1 MNIQGFYTGRE
12 FDADT
17 FFGAHPYEGGTHFA
31 VWAPSA
37 RDVKVI
43 TSGLSDGSWAEWQM
57 HRSYSGCWEADAAG
71 VTRGTCYQYRV
82 CGADGSVVDHCDPYG
97 TAMTLRPDGRSIV
110 WGAPTCQWT
119 DSAWMAKRSKN
130 FDAPLNIYE
139 AQAGSWRCKEDGTPY
154 TYSELAKQLP
164 AYLKENGYTHLEL
177 MPLSEYPF
185 DGSWGYQTT
194 GYFAV
199 TSRYG
204 TPAQFASF
212 VNACHRMGIGV
223 IMDFVP
229 VHFAAN
235 ADALANFDGTHLYE
249 YDSDVGHSEW
259 GTCNFNYYRREM
271 CSFLNSA
278 AALWMEVYHC
288 DGIRMDAISRALYW
302 QGDPARGVNEGA
314 VTFLRNLNHGL
325 NERWPTGVYMAED
338 STNFLKVTAP
348 TRYDGI
354 GFDYKWDMGW
364 MHDTLDYFATPFG
377 QRPDAYGKIIF
388 SMHYFYNELYLLA
401 LSHDEVVHGKKTVID
416 KLWGTYEEKC
426 AQLRTLYFYMYAHPG
441 KKLNFMGNEL
451 GHFREWDEKRE
462 LDWDLLK
469 YPFHDAFQ
477 KYFGAL
483 SRLYATQPALYAGEY
498 DPRCFEWVAS
508 ESRDEGVYAWLRK
521 GAGQTILCVMNTQNT
536 AHKKFPLYL
545 RFPAGAEELL
555 NTEAPCWGGA
565 DKSKPKAL
573 HTSDGGVY
581 GRDYTLTVDLPAMG
595 SRMFKLTPEAPRPEA
610 AQASAR
616 RAAAA
621 RRKAARTQNAK
632 ADAAAYNSKK

>member
-17 FFGAHPYEGGTHFA
+17 FFGAHPYEGGTHFS

-185 DGSWGYQTT
+185 DGSWGYQNT
-194 GYFAV
+194 GYFAP

-204 TPAQFASF
+204 TPVQFARF
-212 VNACHRMGIGV
+212 VNACHMAGIGV
-223 IMDFVP
+223 LMDFVP
-229 VHFAAN
+229 VHFAKN
-235 ADALANFDGTHLYE
+235 ADGLARLDGTFLYE
-249 YDSDVGHSEW
+249 YDSDVGQSEW
-259 GTCNFNYYRREM
+259 GTCNFNFYRGEVR
-271 CSFLNSA
+271 SFLNSA
-278 AALWMEVYHC
+278 AAIWLDLYHC

-302 QGDPARGVNEGA
+302 LGDPSRGVNQGA
-314 VTFLRNLNHGL
+314 VQFLQNMNQGL
-325 NERWPTGVYMAED
+325 HQRFPSAILTAED

-348 TRYDGI
+348 VEYDGL

-364 MHDTLDYFATPFG
+364 MHDTLDFFATPFD
-377 QRPDAYGKIIF
+377 QRRDAYHKLTF
-388 SMHYFYNELYLLA
+388 SMSYFYNELYLLS
-401 LSHDEVVHGKKTVID
+401 LSHDEMVHGKKAVID
-416 KLWGTYEEKC
+416 KLWGTYEEKF
-426 AQLRTLYFYMYAHPG
+426 AQARLLYFYMLTHPG
-441 KKLNFMGNEL
+441 KKLNFMGSEL
-451 GHFREWDEKRE
+451 SHFREWDENRE
-462 LDWDLLK
+462 LDWMLLR
-469 YPFHDAFQ
+469 YPLHDAFH
-477 KYFGAL
+477 KYIAAL
-483 SRLYATQPALYAGEY
+483 NGLYHAEPTLYEGEY
-498 DPRCFEWVAS
+498 NAACFEWVACQ
-508 ESRDEGVYAWLRK
+508 SRDEGIYAYLRK
-521 GAGQTILCVMNTQNT
+521 GRGGPLLAVMNTQPK
-536 AHKKFPLYL
+536 AYLKYPLYL
-545 RFPAGAEELL
+545 AEGCTARMLFSTDL
-555 NTEAPCWGGA
+555 QQWGGA
-565 DKSKPKAL
+565 TKAPSQPQATL
-573 HTSDGGVY
+573 PGGVF
-581 GRDYTLTVDLPAMG
+581 GRNHTLYVDLPPLSGALY
-595 SRMFKLTPEAPRPEA
+595 RLEELP
-610 AQASAR
+610 AQE
-616 RAAAA
+616 
-621 RRKAARTQNAK
+621 RRKARG
-632 ADAAAYNSKK
+632 

>member
-17 FFGAHPYEGGTHFA
+17 FFGAHPYEGGTHFS

-185 DGSWGYQTT
+185 DGSWGYQNT
-194 GYFAV
+194 GYFAP

-204 TPAQFASF
+204 TPVQFARF
-212 VNACHRMGIGV
+212 VNACHMAGIGV
-223 IMDFVP
+223 LMDFVP
-229 VHFAAN
+229 VHFAKN
-235 ADALANFDGTHLYE
+235 ADGLARLDGTFLYE
-249 YDSDVGHSEW
+249 YDSDVGQSEW
-259 GTCNFNYYRREM
+259 GTCNFNFYRGEVR
-271 CSFLNSA
+271 SFLNSA
-278 AALWMEVYHC
+278 AAIWLDLYHC

-302 QGDPARGVNEGA
+302 LGDPSRGVNQGA
-314 VTFLRNLNHGL
+314 VQFLQNMNQGL
-325 NERWPTGVYMAED
+325 HQRFPSAILTAED

-348 TRYDGI
+348 VEYDGL

-364 MHDTLDYFATPFG
+364 MHDTLDFFATPFD
-377 QRPDAYGKIIF
+377 QRRDAYHKLTF
-388 SMHYFYNELYLLA
+388 SMSYFYNELYLLS
-401 LSHDEVVHGKKTVID
+401 LSHDEMVHGKKAVID
-416 KLWGTYEEKC
+416 KLWGTYEEKF
-426 AQLRTLYFYMYAHPG
+426 AQARLLYFYMLTHPG
-441 KKLNFMGNEL
+441 KKLNFMGSEL
-451 GHFREWDEKRE
+451 AHFREWDENRE
-462 LDWDLLK
+462 LDWMLLR
-469 YPFHDAFQ
+469 YPLHDAFH
-477 KYFGAL
+477 KYIAAL
-483 SRLYATQPALYAGEY
+483 NGLYHAEPALYEGEY
-498 DPRCFEWVAS
+498 NAACFEWVACQ
-508 ESRDEGVYAWLRK
+508 SRDEGIYAYLRK
-521 GAGQTILCVMNTQNT
+521 GRGGPLLAVMNTQPK
-536 AHKKFPLYL
+536 AYLKYPLYL
-545 RFPAGAEELL
+545 AEGCTARMLFSTDL
-555 NTEAPCWGGA
+555 QQWGGA
-565 DKSKPKAL
+565 TKAPSQPQATL
-573 HTSDGGVY
+573 PGGVF
-581 GRDYTLTVDLPAMG
+581 GRNHTLYVDLPPLSGALY
-595 SRMFKLTPEAPRPEA
+595 RLEELP
-610 AQASAR
+610 AQE
-616 RAAAA
+616 
-621 RRKAARTQNAK
+621 RRKARG
-632 ADAAAYNSKK
+632 